1 MRVVFQILEHTQG
14 VRGTYVGQAF
24 SWVTLVLAW
33 LMAFAIGI
41 AIYFPIAR
49 LLDSLIEQTPLD
61 GACRGKSFPPAK
73 EFLLRCNSAP
83 SFAA

>member
-1 MRVVFQILEHTQG
+1 MW
-14 VRGTYVGQAF
+14 GQAF

-73 EFLLRCNSAP
+73 EFLLRCNGVP